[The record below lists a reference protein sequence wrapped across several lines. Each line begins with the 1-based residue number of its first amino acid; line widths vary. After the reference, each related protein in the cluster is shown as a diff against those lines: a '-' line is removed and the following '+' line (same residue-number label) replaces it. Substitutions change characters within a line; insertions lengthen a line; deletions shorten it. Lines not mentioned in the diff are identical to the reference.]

1 MDVASKIHKAELLM
15 LLQTKDTRLCVSSFR
30 HFAEAA
36 FHVLEPSRK
45 FLPNWHIDVVCDHL
59 QAVTNGEIRRLILN
73 FPYRSMKSVLVSQMW
88 TVWTWLQQPK
98 PDLITCGPGTRFFTL
113 SNAQDLATRDA
124 LNARAL
130 IESLWFKER
139 WGSRFV
145 LNSDQNAK
153 DYYENS
159 ARGYRLAR
167 GMLSTATGRD
177 GDILLFDDPHDAVAA
192 MYSDLD
198 RRRVLDAYDQKLA
211 NRLTDPKKAAKV
223 IVMQRL
229 HPKDLSGHVLEQE
242 DWTHVVLPMEYEPKR
257 AFVSAWGVD
266 PRTEAGEL
274 FWPERFDPETV
285 AKEKRRLG
293 TFGTKAQLQQQPVPI
308 GGTLV
313 DMSWFKRYKTPPAK
327 FDMLAVF
334 WDTAQKEKEI
344 NDPWA
349 GGVWGRV
356 GQDLYLL
363 HVFRK
368 QMNYPNGKRMVLS
381 LNEQWKPNVTV
392 IEDKSTGSSLIQ
404 ELGKE
409 MTILPF
415 EPEGDKV
422 TRMSVESPTIE
433 AGLVHLPEV
442 APWLPDYEGELASFP
457 ASETKDQ
464 VDMTSM
470 ALKWFREHS
479 TYLQATAF
487 DLPDFSRVSTWSY
500 Q

>member
-1 MDVASKIHKAELLM
+1 MDVASRIHKAELLM
-15 LLQTKDTRLCVSSFR
+15 LLEAKDVRLCVSSFR
-30 HFAEAA
+30 HFVEAA
-36 FHVLEPSRK
+36 FHVLEPARA
-45 FLPNWHIDVVCDHL
+45 FIPNWHIDVICDHL
-59 QAVTNGEIRRLILN
+59 QAVTNGEIKRLVLN
-73 FPYRSMKSVLVSQMW
+73 FPYRSMKSVTVSQMW
-88 TVWTWLQQPK
+88 PVWTWLQPQR
-98 PDLITCGPGTRFFTL
+98 DELITAGPSTRFFTL

-124 LNARAL
+124 LNSRAL
-130 IESLWFKER
+130 IESTWFQQR
-139 WGSRFV
+139 WGSRFI

-177 GDILLFDDPHDAVAA
+177 GDIMIFDDPHDAIAA

-229 HPKDLSGHVLEQE
+229 HPEDLTGHVLGQE
-242 DWTHVVLPMEYEPKR
+242 EWTHVMLPMEYEPAR
-257 AFVSAWGVD
+257 AFVSAWGMD
-266 PRTEAGEL
+266 PREEEGEL
-274 FWPERFDPETV
+274 FWPERFGRETV
-285 AKEKRRLG
+285 DKEKRRLG

-313 DMSWFKRYKTPPAK
+313 DMKWFKRYKTPPAK
-327 FDMLAVF
+327 FDMIAVF
-334 WDTAQKEKEI
+334 WDTAQKDKEL

-363 HVFRK
+363 YVLNRR
-368 QMNYPNGKRMVLS
+368 MNYPTGKRMVQS
-381 LNEQWKPNVTV
+381 LNDQWKPHVTV

-404 ELGKE
+404 ELSKE

-433 AGLVHLPEV
+433 AGLVYLPEV
-442 APWLPDYEGELASFP
+442 AAWLPDYEGEIASFP
-457 ASETKDQ
+457 ASTTKDQ

-487 DLPDFSRVSTWSY
+487 DVPDLSRTSPWSL